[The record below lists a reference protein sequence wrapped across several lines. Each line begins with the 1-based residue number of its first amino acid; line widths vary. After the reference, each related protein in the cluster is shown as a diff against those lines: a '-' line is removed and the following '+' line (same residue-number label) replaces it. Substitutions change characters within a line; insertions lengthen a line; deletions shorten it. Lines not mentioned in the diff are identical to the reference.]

1 MTKLRAALHHHLAR
15 TACTVLL
22 ATPAL
27 ACATDNPPIPEPS
40 APPSVEVVAN
50 RDKPRDDLEHKAVK
64 DARTAAVADGVTTA
78 LALSSGAMEMN
89 PLVSTSPLGLIALT
103 GAKIGL
109 VNFAKTLP
117 EQDKRMVLK
126 TSTALWSGAAVNNL
140 MVLMAAPTPL
150 AVVAGVLVGVLS
162 WRHSSNRY
170 EEADRALAAHAQ
182 PAPVVAER
190 LVRDRPDFTY
200 VQVAADAP

>member
-1 MTKLRAALHHHLAR
+1 MTNLSAALHYHLAR
-15 TACTVLL
+15 TACIVLL
-22 ATPAL
+22 VTPAL
-27 ACATDNPPIPEPS
+27 ARATDNPPVPEPEPS
-40 APPSVEVVAN
+40 LTVEVVAS
-50 RDKPRDDLEHKAVK
+50 REQSIDQVEKKIVK

-78 LALSSGAMEMN
+78 LALSAGAMEMN

-109 VNFAKTLP
+109 VNFARTLP

-140 MVLMAAPTPL
+140 LVLMAAPTPL

-162 WRHSSNRY
+162 WRHTSSRY
-170 EEADRALAAHAQ
+170 EEVDRALAAVEQA
-182 PAPVVAER
+182 APVVGARLDVAFVPAE
-190 LVRDRPDFTY
+190 TY
-200 VQVAADAP
+200 ANP